1 MAGCQKGGG
10 CRAPLLLRLPSSPPS
25 VASCLRR
32 PLLVTVSLSDTPS
45 VAPPMYF
52 APARSSPLGRSPP
65 PPPRVRG
72 AVWTTLDLECD
83 SYSAVDVRRSADD
96 EEEDD
101 GEKDSGVVL
110 PTENGAPAP
119 LVIDLLIGALSFTF
133 PLRWRLQVYFIP
145 APPLESMV
153 CMRSHPCFQTM
164 AGDVGGGD
172 EVRGEDGMRGGKG
185 GAVGMN
191 TARGRRTDAL
201 VCSPARLHAVDSLP
215 YRTVDRLSR
224 GEGWCWMDGEAG

>member
-65 PPPRVRG
+65 PPPR
-72 AVWTTLDLECD
+72 
-83 SYSAVDVRRSADD
+83 SADD

-101 GEKDSGVVL
+101 GEKYSGVVL

-133 PLRWRLQVYFIP
+133 PVRWRLQVYFIP

-153 CMRSHPCFQTM
+153 CMRSHPCFRTM

-172 EVRGEDGMRGGKG
+172 GVRGEDGMRGGKG

-224 GEGWCWMDGEAG
+224 GDEGGVGWTEKLADG